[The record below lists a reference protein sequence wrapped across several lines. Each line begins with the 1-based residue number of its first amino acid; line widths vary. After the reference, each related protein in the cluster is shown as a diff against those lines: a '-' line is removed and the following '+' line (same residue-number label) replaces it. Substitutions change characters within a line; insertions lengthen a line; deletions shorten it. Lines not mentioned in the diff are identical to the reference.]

1 MTSPTMRDTEK
12 AEHFPA
18 SDDGPGAG
26 VVKSAARAL
35 EVLDLFRNE
44 RRQLNAAEIGH
55 ALGYPKSS
63 TNALLKSLVTLG
75 YLVLDPRSLRYFP
88 SISVT
93 ALGDWIPATLLASRD
108 ALAVL
113 SEAHAATQETVTL
126 SVLSDLSVSF
136 LKVLPGTFPISLS
149 MTEGFV
155 APLFTT
161 SVGLAVLSQL
171 DDAEI
176 EALAA
181 RSNLRSRRR
190 NERIESEEILR
201 ELAEVRE
208 RGYAVRYDAVF
219 PDTAAIGF
227 PFPSPMPGFPL
238 ALGVGGLRERIRR
251 NEQTIQRAIQGILAR
266 HFGRQQRR
274 RPAG

>member
-1 MTSPTMRDTEK
+1 MTEAM
-12 AEHFPA
+12 PA
-18 SDDGPGAG
+18 IEEPAGGA

-35 EVLDLFRNE
+35 EVLELFRAE
-44 RRQLNAAEIGH
+44 RRQLTAAEIGH

-63 TNALLKSLVTLG
+63 TNALLKSLVMLG

-108 ALAVL
+108 ALAVVN
-113 SEAHAATQETVTL
+113 EVHAATQETVTL

-161 SVGLAVLSQL
+161 SVGLAILSQL
-171 DDAEI
+171 DDEEI
-176 EALAA
+176 TALMV
-181 RSNLRSRRR
+181 RYNIRSRRR
-190 NERIESEEILR
+190 NDRVEIE
-201 ELAEVRE
+201 ELLHEVAGIRE

-219 PDTAAIGF
+219 PDTAAIGV

-238 ALGVGGLRERIRR
+238 ALGVGGLRDRIRR
-251 NEQTIQRAIQGILAR
+251 NEQAIQRAIQGILIR
-266 HFGRQQRR
+266 HFGRNYRR
-274 RPAG
+274 RITA

>member
-1 MTSPTMRDTEK
+1 MSEQTSAYE
-12 AEHFPA
+12 EG
-18 SDDGPGAG
+18 SGGA
-26 VVKSAARAL
+26 VVKSAARVL
-35 EVLDLFRNE
+35 EVLDLFRTE
-44 RRQLNAAEIGH
+44 RRQLTAAEIGQ

-88 SISVT
+88 SLSVT

-108 ALAVL
+108 ALAVVN
-113 SEAHAATQETVTL
+113 EAHAATQETVTL

-161 SVGLAVLSQL
+161 SVGLAILSQL
-171 DDAEI
+171 EDEEI
-176 EALAA
+176 TSLVV
-181 RSNLRSRRR
+181 RYNLRSRRR
-190 NERIESEEILR
+190 NERIEPEELLR
-201 ELAEVRE
+201 EVAGVRE

-238 ALGVGGLRERIRR
+238 ALGVGGLLDRIRR
-251 NEQTIQRAIQGILAR
+251 NEQVIQRAIQAILVR
-266 HFGRQQRR
+266 HFGRPSRR
-274 RPAG
+274 RLTA